1 MTNQRDPVRDR
12 NNRNMNIRR
21 EDGSWSL
28 MPIVLGLALLLGLG
42 YFVMNSMT
50 IDRGPNVQRTD
61 APSTT
66 TVPRTTPTAPK

>member
-1 MTNQRDPVRDR
+1 MTNQRDPVRD
-12 NNRNMNIRR
+12 RNMNIRR

-28 MPIVLGLALLLGLG
+28 MPILLGLALLLGLG

-50 IDRGPNVQRTD
+50 TDRGPNVQRTD
-61 APSTT
+61 APVTT